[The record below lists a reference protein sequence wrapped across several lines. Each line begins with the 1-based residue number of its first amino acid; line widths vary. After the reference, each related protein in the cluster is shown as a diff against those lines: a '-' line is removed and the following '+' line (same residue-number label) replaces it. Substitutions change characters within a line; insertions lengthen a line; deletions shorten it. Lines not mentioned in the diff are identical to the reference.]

1 MNFRSDLALEQAQH
15 LKKNLP
21 DSVRMLT
28 RKEGGV
34 TITAVQITDEAAKQ
48 AMGKEIGSYITI
60 ALTPFY
66 QGGVTDA
73 EIEAV
78 ATELSLLLPREGT
91 VLIAGLGNIH
101 ITPDALGPRTVDLI
115 LATRH
120 IAGEVAK
127 SSGLSGLRPV
137 AAIAPGVLG
146 QTGIETSE
154 IISAI
159 VARIKPAAVLA
170 IDALCAKD
178 CDRLGST
185 IQISNTGISPGS
197 GVMNHRRELSFSTLG
212 VPVVSMG
219 VPTVVDAETLLEE
232 LSGERCQQSRT
243 TRMMMVTPRE
253 VDLLIERASKVLSL
267 SINKALQ
274 PDISLSD
281 ITYLVS

>member
-21 DSVRMLT
+21 NSVRVLNRT
-28 RKEGGV
+28 EGNV
-34 TITAVQITDEAAKQ
+34 TITAVQITDEAARQ
-48 AMGKEIGSYITI
+48 AMGREIGSYITV

-66 QGGVTDA
+66 QGGVTDE

-78 ATELSLLLPREGT
+78 ATELSLLLPKEGA

-120 IAGEVAK
+120 ISGELAK
-127 SSGLSGLRPV
+127 SGGLEGLRPV

-197 GVMNHRRELSFSTLG
+197 GVMNHRPELSFATLG
-212 VPVVSMG
+212 VPVISMG

-232 LSGERCQQSRT
+232 ATGEQCSESPAARR
-243 TRMMMVTPRE
+243 MMVTPRE
-253 VDLLIERASKVLSL
+253 IDLLIERASKVLSL

-274 PDISLSD
+274 PNISLSD